1 MSRRSIYLILAPIVV
16 AAIVFG
22 VSRISFNVE
31 ILDVLPKSLDNVKA
45 LKAYREHFSS
55 PNKLVVTFSSP
66 DAGRTEAA
74 VEKTIA
80 ELQEGGLIG
89 HTRWR
94 TEVEEDADAGA
105 EIMAY
110 LWLNSEPKVFANW
123 AEGMLTKES
132 RDERLA
138 GQLERLAEPMMTA
151 DPESF
156 ALQYDPYGMLRHPF
170 VRDLL
175 KGDGAGGDQFS
186 SEDGTFRVAFAELPR
201 KFDGY
206 PEMKVWLGEVK
217 AAVDAICAE
226 NGWDDVMVGY
236 TGEPPYVVEISSMM
250 ENDMS
255 SSMGWTIAI
264 VVLLF
269 WIMQRRVMPLLVLSL
284 ALGVVF
290 GLTLAVGGMIYG
302 HLNIMSIGFAAILV
316 GLAADYGVLI
326 SQYERTFHGDVRSIR
341 KALMPSILWAAGTTA
356 AVFVAL
362 NFSQFPGVAQL
373 GTLVAAGII
382 AGALIMLTV
391 YADAICWIS
400 RRMASRSKS
409 KDDEHFKQTPAV
421 VRSVIHGGR
430 WVTGGIAV
438 VAITV
443 LMWLG
448 MPSVDYRLRSMES
461 MPLESMEAFLQIR
474 ERVGSWSP
482 SHLPVVVDSES
493 MEETGASLK
502 ELETTAMRLEEEG
515 VLADSVV
522 PSALWPDR
530 QNQQANLALLGKVLA
545 QWDAAEADADEMGFS
560 DDALVLARK
569 VIASWKGWAESDD
582 ELFVPVTLGAKDA
595 MRRFIVFEDGAYAAL
610 SLVTPKDY
618 EAAKANDFHEINVLN
633 TEHAHVAAWQSL
645 RVTIRQLLIHDAT
658 YVLLPLVGVLCVM
671 LIVVFRNVKDVLL
684 SATAIIVAG
693 VLLNAW
699 MALTG
704 QSWNFQSL
712 AAVPVLLGTGLDF
725 VIHVV
730 LALRRY
736 DNDEAQYWRGTGK
749 AVVFCGLTTATGFGS
764 LAFATDP
771 GLAQLGSVCAAGILT
786 MMSVA
791 VFLLPGW
798 RRQAMRAGRAVPAS

>member
-1 MSRRSIYLILAPIVV
+1 MSRRSIYLIIAPIVV

-55 PNKLVVTFSSP
+55 PNKLVITFSSGN
-66 DAGRTEAA
+66 AERTGEA
-74 VEKTIA
+74 VEKIVA
-80 ELQEGGLIG
+80 ELQESGMIG

-105 EIMAY
+105 EVMAY
-110 LWLNSEPKVFANW
+110 LWLNSDPEVFAGW
-123 AEGMLTKES
+123 AEGMLTKEA

-138 GQLERLAEPMMTA
+138 NQMERLAEPMMTA
-151 DPESF
+151 DPQSF

-170 VRDLL
+170 VSDLL
-175 KGDGAGGDQFS
+175 KGDGAGGNQFS
-186 SEDGTFRVAFAELPR
+186 SVDGTFRVAFAELP
-201 KFDGY
+201 KTFDGY
-206 PEMKVWLGEVK
+206 PEMMEWLLEVR
-217 AAVDAICAE
+217 AAVDAIRAE
-226 NGWDDVMVGY
+226 NGWDDVVVSY
-236 TGEPPYVVEISSMM
+236 TGEPPYVVEISGMM

-255 SSMGWTIAI
+255 SSMGWTIGI

-269 WIMQRRVMPLLVLSL
+269 WIMQRRVMPLIVLAL

-290 GLTLAVGGMIYG
+290 GLTLAIGGMIYG

-326 SQYERTFHGDVRSIR
+326 SQYQQTFHSDVRSIR
-341 KALMPSILWAAGTTA
+341 KALMPSILWAAATTA
-356 AVFVAL
+356 AVFIAL
-362 NFSQFPGVAQL
+362 NFSQFPGIAQL

-382 AGALIMLTV
+382 AGAVVMLTV
-391 YADAICWIS
+391 YADAVCWVGEW
-400 RRMASRSKS
+400 MTARSKR
-409 KDDEHFKQTPAV
+409 KVDDGIQPAPML

-430 WVTGGIAV
+430 WVTGVIAV
-438 VAITV
+438 VAISV
-443 LMWLG
+443 LMLLG
-448 MPSVDYRLRSMES
+448 MPSVDYRLRSMED
-461 MPLESMEAFLQIR
+461 MPLESMEAFLEIR

-502 ELETTAMRLEEEG
+502 ELEKTANMLEAEG

-522 PSALWPDR
+522 PAALWPNR
-530 QNQQANLALLGKVLA
+530 QNQQANLALLRKVLE
-545 QWDAAEADADEMGFS
+545 QWEYAEADADEIGFS
-560 DDALVLARK
+560 QDALGLARK
-569 VIASWKGWAESDD
+569 VIASWQGWSESDD
-582 ELFVPVTLGAKDA
+582 ELFLPVSLGAKDA

-618 EAAKANDFHEINVLN
+618 EAAQANDFHELDVLN
-633 TEHAHVAAWQSL
+633 TERTHVAAWQSL
-645 RVTIRQLLIHDAT
+645 RVTIRELLIHDAT

-671 LIVVFRNVKDVLL
+671 LVVVFRDVKDVLL

-704 QSWNFQSL
+704 QMWNFQSL

-749 AVVFCGLTTATGFGS
+749 AVVFCGFTTATGFGS

-771 GLAQLGSVCAAGILT
+771 GLAQLGTVSAVGILT
-786 MMSVA
+786 MMAVA

-798 RRQAMRAGRAVPAS
+798 RRQAMGK